1 MHKELIERLRT
12 LPVFDDTT
20 IGNEAA
26 DAIEA
31 RDKHLVKN
39 TKLCIKRIAEIT
51 EERDTL
57 RQQLAEAQK
66 DADRYRFLRDN
77 FATKSEN
84 SVDDFIA
91 LEPMTGEYFD
101 AHIDILM
108 SEFHAAMKGAA

>member
-1 MHKELIERLRT
+1 MINLVEKLRYT
-12 LPVFDDTT
+12 PSKGISVWGDLQ
-20 IGNEAA
+20 ARA

-31 RDKHLVKN
+31 L
-39 TKLCIKRIAEIT
+39 TA
-51 EERDTL
+51 ERDTL
-57 RQQLAEAQK
+57 RQQLAKAQR

-108 SEFHAAMKGAA
+108 SEFYANKKGTA